1 MLDDDEIFRAR
12 VNKKLPPTESK
23 AILWILG
30 FEGVLDFSKRAGI
43 NHETAGALL
52 STIEKQAHK
61 HHYTL
66 ISAHETLHTAYME
79 VREQLSKPTRRYVC
93 DWAKRWQKDVIET
106 KLMIESPGKISGNT
120 PAIIKDRNRK
130 RKKVIVGVWTAFKSL
145 EWK

>member
-1 MLDDDEIFRAR
+1 MLDDNKIFRTR
-12 VNKKLPPTESK
+12 VNKKLPPAESK
-23 AILWILG
+23 AILWIFG

-52 STIEKQAHK
+52 GTIEKRTHK

-66 ISAHETLHTAYME
+66 IAANEALHTAYIE

-93 DWAKRWQKDVIET
+93 DWAKRWQKDVVQN
-106 KLMIESPGKISGNT
+106 KLMIESLGKISGNT
-120 PAIIKDRNRK
+120 PAMIKDRNRK
-130 RKKVIVGVWTAFKSL
+130 RKKVLAGVLTAFKSL